1 MRRLGLQCRRRAARA
16 SRVRDWYLAM
26 LLDQSPRSS
35 DRARLCAGGR
45 PRPLLHDQVPSVG
58 EFIGRAK
65 ASSATATLDG
75 PAKAN
80 RSWC

>member
-1 MRRLGLQCRRRAARA
+1 MA
-16 SRVRDWYLAM
+16 SNADGE
-26 LLDQSPRSS
+26 LLEPVGCATGTWPYRSTSPPEVPTEP
-35 DRARLCAGGR
+35 AYVLGGR

-65 ASSATATLDG
+65 ASGATATLDG